1 MPSVVLMA
9 GLLTLSGCTN
19 KDFDLNDVD
28 LTMGFGGES
37 IEIPSSS
44 TANIPLKDVLDISA
58 DGSVKID
65 DDGNY
70 VFQLAGGDVEAA
82 KPHISPIVLNVRDV
96 FEGDIALTAST
107 VNAKS
112 KSRKA
117 LSNSINVTSSKEKMF
132 EYHGNDKAV
141 KSLQEADIDEATIV
155 VRINFSSIA
164 TAIPTIKSATLTL
177 PGYLE
182 ISQVNGNG
190 NGTPTLNGSKVTISN
205 ISTARELELSLK
217 ASKLDFA
224 QQDSYGNITINNG
237 AIDLDGYFSLNVQAD
252 VTAPVAN
259 ASVKVK
265 IGVLNNTITMRSAT
279 GIFDPDINLNTLGEV
294 DVNGIPDFLSDGDV
308 VADLDNP
315 QVILTVSND
324 MDVSAKVTA
333 TIVSYKNGQEMKR
346 IHLPQMSVGKNGVSK
361 ICVCRKKTDEL
372 NTTYGENNV
381 YAVSDL
387 STLIYT
393 IPDHISIIDVNAHAD
408 QVPATIRF
416 GQEYHVKPAYEVYA
430 PLAFGHNANIVYEDS
445 FDGWNDDIKDLD
457 LAENTYIEVTADAT
471 SMVPAYL
478 TITAYPVDANGNKL
492 DDKLLIETPDKVKA
506 STDGKTAVTTPI
518 TMKISAKEK
527 NALKQ
532 LDGVVFLLEGS
543 ATAEGEN
550 SITGITLNANKHT
563 LKLDNIKVK
572 LVGKIIGDFN

>member
-164 TAIPTIKSATLTL
+164 TAIPAIKSATLTL

-224 QQDSYGNITINNG
+224 QQDSYGNLTINNG

-333 TIVSYKNGQEMKR
+333 TIVSYKNGQELKR

-430 PLAFGHNANIVYEDS
+430 PLAFGNNANIVYEDS

-532 LDGVVFLLEGS
+532 LDGVVFRLEGS
-543 ATAEGEN
+543 AIAEGEN

>member
-224 QQDSYGNITINNG
+224 QQDSYGNLTINNG

-333 TIVSYKNGQEMKR
+333 TIVSYKNGQELKR

-430 PLAFGHNANIVYEDS
+430 PLAFGNNANIVYEDS

-532 LDGVVFLLEGS
+532 LDGVVFRLEGS
-543 ATAEGEN
+543 AIAEGEN